1 MESFANTVF
10 RNGNIDENRIGIFSG
25 RREKSIEFA
34 VELVSLDGYISIYQ
48 IAAGIS
54 LPVAMDLELRN
65 GIPFP
70 KLVLNVRHHN
80 YSRHLTIHSQ
90 SDAVA
95 TRTGYLSGKGH
106 IVGSGNLVR
115 IRLVGR
121 DGKVCCAH
129 AVRRRI
135 ASGKGH
141 LGGGP
146 LKVLARLRIPGC
158 AVIGI
163 NYLLLAVCSHRNPVP
178 AFECSLLLG
187 GLTHRIAAGGH
198 EASAQAVAHLRRDA
212 HGVGVAAE
220 SGSGV
225 FLRAGCDQKE
235 SRRCKE

>member
-1 MESFANTVF
+1 M
-10 RNGNIDENRIGIFSG
+10 G

-34 VELVSLDGYISIYQ
+34 VEIISLHGYISIYQ
-48 IAAGIS
+48 VAAGIS
-54 LPVAMDLELRN
+54 LPVAVDLDLRN
-65 GIPFP
+65 VILAP
-70 KLVLNVRHHN
+70 KLILNGRLHH
-80 YSRHLTIHSQ
+80 YPHHLASQ
-90 SDAVA
+90 TKGDAVVA
-95 TRTGYLSGKGH
+95 PAGYLSGKGH

-135 ASGKGH
+135 ASGKSH
-141 LGGGP
+141 RAGGP
-146 LKVLARLRIPGC
+146 LKVLARLRIPA
-158 AVIGI
+158 AVIPQGI
-163 NYLLLAVCSHRNPVP
+163 NYLLLAVCSDANLVP
-178 AFECSLLLG
+178 AFECLLRLG
-187 GLTHRIAAGGH
+187 VLAHRIAAGGH
-198 EASAQAVAHLRRDA
+198 EASAQAVAHLRRDT

>member
-34 VELVSLDGYISIYQ
+34 VELVSLDGYISIDQ
-48 IAAGIS
+48 VAAGIS
-54 LPVAMDLELRN
+54 LPVAVDLDLRN
-65 GIPFP
+65 VILAP
-70 KLVLNVRHHN
+70 KLILNGRLHH
-80 YSRHLTIHSQ
+80 YPHHLASQ
-90 SDAVA
+90 TKGDAVVA
-95 TRTGYLSGKGH
+95 PAGYLSGKGH

-163 NYLLLAVCSHRNPVP
+163 NYLLLAVCSDANLVP
-178 AFECSLLLG
+178 AFECRLLIG

-198 EASAQAVAHLRRDA
+198 EASAQAVAHLRRDT